1 MHPTKQEVH
10 PTFRP
15 VHPTCRIVSKWPTF
29 STSEQARTI
38 GTEYSSKRY
47 EKIIY
52 NVKLFDK
59 VKWKCYTATTGGET
73 MKEYTG
79 SEFERLQDNLALIR
93 KAGGWSAE
101 EFGDMIGVTK
111 QTISNLENKKTPL
124 SKTQYIAI
132 RAVLDYE
139 IAERAEH
146 GDDTVLAS
154 TVNLCLNSEGLS
166 DDEIKKAQAFVE
178 GATRTGLDKAATAA
192 GLVAL
197 IGAAAAEAIFVP
209 FVGPLVTGSTLW
221 IAKLLKKKK

>member
-1 MHPTKQEVH
+1 
-10 PTFRP
+10 
-15 VHPTCRIVSKWPTF
+15 
-29 STSEQARTI
+29 
-38 GTEYSSKRY
+38 
-47 EKIIY
+47 
-52 NVKLFDK
+52 
-59 VKWKCYTATTGGET
+59 

-79 SEFERLQDNLALIR
+79 SEIEQLQDNLALIR

-139 IAERAEH
+139 IAERK
-146 GDDTVLAS
+146 DDTVLAS
-154 TVNLCLNSEGLS
+154 TVNICLNSEGLS
-166 DDEIKKAQAFVE
+166 TDDIRKAQAFVE
-178 GATRTGLDKAATAA
+178 GATRTGLDKAAMSG

-197 IGAAAAEAIFVP
+197 IGAVAAEAILA
-209 FVGPLVTGSTLW
+209 PLAAPVLASSTIW

>member
-1 MHPTKQEVH
+1 
-10 PTFRP
+10 
-15 VHPTCRIVSKWPTF
+15 
-29 STSEQARTI
+29 
-38 GTEYSSKRY
+38 
-47 EKIIY
+47 
-52 NVKLFDK
+52 
-59 VKWKCYTATTGGET
+59 

-79 SEFERLQDNLALIR
+79 SEVERLQDNLALIR